1 MAVLAFLLTP
11 GLRRWDKGAMIAWRT
26 LACSVSLLCLV
37 PGCGDDGETGS
48 GFSTNNQ
55 NSNTNNTTDTSSGTD
70 TSTGAP
76 GTSTT
81 TGDPTTGPDTTTS
94 TTIAP
99 TTNGPTS
106 TTLPDTTTTG
116 DTDTSTTGT
125 QTSQTTQTTDPAG
138 CGNGQID
145 PNEQCDGANLNGFTC
160 ESLGNAGGSLGCDPV
175 TCTFDTSLCMGNS
188 SSGTSG

>member
-1 MAVLAFLLTP
+1 
-11 GLRRWDKGAMIAWRT
+11 MIAWRT
-26 LACSVSLLCLV
+26 LACSVAVLCLV
-37 PGCGDDGETGS
+37 PGCGDDGGPGGFGTG
-48 GFSTNNQ
+48 TNNP
-55 NSNTNNTTDTSSGTD
+55 SGTPMTDTSSGTD

-76 GTSTT
+76 GTTT
-81 TGDPTTGPDTTTS
+81 TADPTTGPDTTS
-94 TTIAP
+94 TTVAP
-99 TTNGPTS
+99 TTNGPTTTPPTS
-106 TTLPDTTTTG
+106 TTDADTTTTG
-116 DTDTSTTGT
+116 DVDTTTTT
-125 QTSQTTQTTDPAG
+125 QTTQTTQTTDPAG

>member
-1 MAVLAFLLTP
+1 MVVLAFLLTL
-11 GLRRWDKGAMIAWRT
+11 GLGRWDKGGMISWRT
-26 LACSVSLLCLV
+26 LACSVSVLCLAL
-37 PGCGDDGETGS
+37 PACGDDGEPGS
-48 GFSTNNQ
+48 SFGTASNNSHSDP
-55 NSNTNNTTDTSSGTD
+55 NHTTSTSSGTD

-94 TTIAP
+94 TTVAP
-99 TTNGPTS
+99 TSTTTLTS

-116 DTDTSTTGT
+116 DIDPSTTT
-125 QTSQTTQTTDPAG
+125 TTTQTTDPAG

>member
-1 MAVLAFLLTP
+1 MT
-11 GLRRWDKGAMIAWRT
+11 AWRT
-26 LACSVSLLCLV
+26 LACSVSLLCLA
-37 PGCGDDGETGS
+37 PACGDDGGAG
-48 GFSTNNQ
+48 GFSTNNPNT
-55 NSNTNNTTDTSSGTD
+55 NSNTNQTTDTSSGTD

-81 TGDPTTGPDTTTS
+81 TGDPTTGPDTTS
-94 TTIAP
+94 TTVTP

-116 DTDTSTTGT
+116 DPDTSTSTT
-125 QTSQTTQTTDPAG
+125 TTTQTTDPAG
-138 CGNGQID
+138 CGNGNID
-145 PNEQCDGANLNGFTC
+145 PNEQCDGGNLNGFTC
-160 ESLGNAGGSLGCDPV
+160 ESLGNAGGQLGCDPV

>member
-1 MAVLAFLLTP
+1 
-11 GLRRWDKGAMIAWRT
+11 MISWRT
-26 LACSVSLLCLV
+26 LACSVSVLCLAL
-37 PGCGDDGETGS
+37 PACGDDGEPGS
-48 GFSTNNQ
+48 SFGTANN

-76 GTSTT
+76 GTSST
-81 TGDPTTGPDTTTS
+81 TGDPTTGPDTTS
-94 TTIAP
+94 TTATP
-99 TTNGPTS
+99 TTNGPTTTLTS

-116 DTDTSTTGT
+116 DIDPSTTT
-125 QTSQTTQTTDPAG
+125 TTTQTTDPAG

>member
-1 MAVLAFLLTP
+1 
-11 GLRRWDKGAMIAWRT
+11 MIAWRT

-37 PGCGDDGETGS
+37 PACGDDGGPG
-48 GFSTNNQ
+48 GFSTAGQ
-55 NSNTNNTTDTSSGTD
+55 NSNTNNNTDTSSGTD

-94 TTIAP
+94 TTLAP
-99 TTNGPTS
+99 TTQGPTS

-116 DTDTSTTGT
+116 DIDTSTTST
-125 QTSQTTQTTDPAG
+125 QTSQTQTTDPAG